1 MVLPPRLGLAS
12 LALAMLVTAAAF
24 WAPAAPALPLWELTG
39 TRNTIMVL
47 GSIHLLRATDY
58 PLAPAITQ
66 AFDEADIVLME
77 IDMDDLD
84 PAVSAQT
91 IAALA
96 RDGKGRQL
104 QELLGPQAWRAASAE
119 AGKLGL
125 DLSSLAPFEPWYA
138 ALAVT
143 QLRLAQLG
151 FDQSLGIEAKLSTEA
166 RKQGKEI
173 RGLETLESQLG
184 TLDNLSSE
192 AQRNFLQTTLEE
204 AREAGEVADEMIA
217 AWKTGDLA
225 TLDADLLESVREQ
238 PEVYRALIVQ
248 RNENFARVIGGL
260 KDDSQDYL
268 IVVGTLHLV
277 GPDSVLSLLGRKGI
291 QSRQIDGGRP
301 AASQVERP

>member
-1 MVLPPRLGLAS
+1 M
-12 LALAMLVTAAAF
+12 
-24 WAPAAPALPLWELTG
+24 
-39 TRNTIMVL
+39 
-47 GSIHLLRATDY
+47 
-58 PLAPAITQ
+58 
-66 AFDEADIVLME
+66 
-77 IDMDDLD
+77 
-84 PAVSAQT
+84 
-91 IAALA
+91 
-96 RDGKGRQL
+96 

-217 AWKTGDLA
+217 ATA
-225 TLDADLLESVREQ
+225 
-238 PEVYRALIVQ
+238 I
-248 RNENFARVIGGL
+248 ARVLAERGYPIHAEG
-260 KDDSQDYL
+260 K
-268 IVVGTLHLV
+268 
-277 GPDSVLSLLGRKGI
+277 
-291 QSRQIDGGRP
+291 QIRRHRRGCT
-301 AASQVERP
+301 S